1 MIRSI
6 LEITREMS
14 EIFAHYELTQGEFS
28 RTKELIDKL
37 ENNKI
42 TISVIGQ
49 FKRGKSYTVNSILGD
64 KILPIGIV
72 PVTAVVTTIE
82 HGKKA
87 ATVRFENGIVKEI
100 PFEEMSTYI
109 NEQENN
115 DNHLGVS
122 QVEIYCESDFLEN
135 GLTFV
140 DTPGVGSVHQKNT
153 DAAYSYVKESDGVI
167 FMLSVD
173 SPINQIEIEFLK
185 NAKEY
190 ASKFYFAVN
199 KIDTV
204 DEEELEEYLDYCRN
218 LLSKLMEVEK
228 VEIFPISAKKQLGID
243 ELKAKIQ
250 EDREHVVNRII
261 QESAKLKMKDIAS
274 HALSQISLYRK
285 TLQMT
290 NRQLDETFNQLS
302 DFVLGIRHEAE
313 IVSQQYK
320 SNPRLLE
327 ASLNDFKNQISQ
339 RVRELYSIDYHY
351 DISTVDFFRGG
362 KIEEDGSRDLSENFL
377 KAVDELIVELN
388 DNMKKIFM
396 YKEEDTYTVTKR
408 IYEVNALTRHLMRL
422 RRELER
428 SKSEDT
434 DESEDDGIVFKE
446 VNCR

>member
-14 EIFAHYELTQGEFS
+14 EIFAHYELTQGEFA
-28 RTKELIDKL
+28 RTNELIDKL

-49 FKRGKSYTVNSILGD
+49 FKRGKSYTVNSILGEN
-64 KILPIGIV
+64 ILPIGIV

-82 HGKKA
+82 YGEKA

-100 PFEEMSTYI
+100 PFEEMSHYI

-115 DNHLGVS
+115 NNHLGVS
-122 QVEIYCESDFLEN
+122 QVEIYCESDFLKN

-173 SPINQIEIEFLK
+173 SPINQIEIDFLK
-185 NAKEY
+185 NAKQY

-199 KIDTV
+199 KTDTIDSE
-204 DEEELEEYLDYCRN
+204 DLEEYLEYCRN
-218 LLSKLMEVEK
+218 LLSKIMEVDS
-228 VEIFPISAKKQLGID
+228 VEIFPISAKKKTGIE

-250 EDREHVVNRII
+250 EDRELTVNRII
-261 QESAKLKMKDIAS
+261 QESAKLKMNDIAS

-290 NRQLDETFNQLS
+290 HRQLDEAFCQLS
-302 DFVLGIRHEAE
+302 MFTESIRQEAVV
-313 IVSQQYK
+313 VSEEYK

-327 ASLNDFKNQISQ
+327 AALNDFKNKLSR
-339 RVRELYSIDYHY
+339 RVKELYSIDYHY
-351 DISTVDFFRGG
+351 EIATVDFFRGG
-362 KIEEDGSRDLSENFL
+362 KVEEDGSRNLSQNFL
-377 KAVDELIVELN
+377 NAVEQLIDELD

-422 RRELER
+422 KRELER
-428 SKSEDT
+428 SDA
-434 DESEDDGIVFKE
+434 DESEEPKSDGIVFKE
-446 VNCR
+446 VNCG